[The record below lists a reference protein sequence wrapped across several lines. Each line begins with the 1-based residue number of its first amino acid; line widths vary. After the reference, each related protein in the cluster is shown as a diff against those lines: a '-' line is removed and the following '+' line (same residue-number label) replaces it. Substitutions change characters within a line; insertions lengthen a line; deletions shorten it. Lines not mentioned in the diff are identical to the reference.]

1 MNRIFVRTV
10 SKLNLMSSALII
22 LILTVCFLSVFS
34 YAHFKN
40 YSLYEAGIR
49 NQFYLSKKSFLKNAV
64 QRTLADIEHE
74 RLSWS
79 RTTAGSDIPDGHPP
93 QVRLS
98 PTELKEH
105 IKDMIRRTQ
114 LIDGGYIRV
123 NGIIDYRGGK
133 DYAVRLVHPDRVDA
147 EGMKLSTDMTD
158 TKGNTPYLT
167 ELEGIKKD
175 GEIFFEYWSEKKDSN
190 TISRKLKFAKLY
202 KPYDWIVSAG
212 AYIDEIED
220 AATVQLKEIRAA
232 FIRRIV
238 KMSIIGIFA
247 SVMAFLIAR
256 RYQKRISGLAKAY
269 EQQVKTDRRIIQ
281 EQNITLR
288 SRVRERNRQINESEK
303 RYQRLFDEAPVPLW
317 EEDFTAVFDY
327 FDKLRQKG
335 IHDFR
340 TYFNTYPSEVEF
352 CARLVNI
359 TDVNKETLVL
369 HGVEAKETLLGNL
382 TKLITQEAVELFKE
396 ELISLASG
404 RNHFEAK
411 GTIQTLSGESR
422 HVFFKLIVDSSQPH
436 ATTALLATIDITKIK
451 QAEIALRNSEEKF
464 KTLYEKAPL
473 SYQSLDENGTIIE
486 VNDTWLAVLGYERHQ
501 VIGRHFSR
509 FLHSEW
515 KAHFKEQFPRFK
527 AIGEVLGAEFEMV
540 KKDGS
545 RILVSFHGKIS
556 RIAGSNSIKTHC
568 LFRDI
573 TTEKQLL
580 REKQQLEAHLR
591 QVQKM
596 EAIGNLA
603 GGIAH
608 DFNNI
613 LFPLIGY
620 TEMIREDL
628 APDNPLQK
636 NVDKVL
642 TAAFRAKELVRQILT
657 VSRQNEQELK
667 VVSLQTIIN
676 EALHLLTPSIPKTIE
691 IKTEID
697 PDCGRVFGDPTQIHQ
712 VIMNLSTNAYHA
724 MEETGG
730 TLTIGLEQQ
739 AIDSGSA
746 PGSQHHL
753 PPGAYGKLTVSDTG
767 AGISADVM
775 EKIFDPYYTTK
786 GIGKGTGLG
795 LSVVRGIVKGMQ
807 GDIRM
812 ESSPG
817 KGTRV
822 QVYLPIIDL
831 SSEEPA
837 IGTVDKA
844 QSGSER
850 ILLVDDEKAVVDM
863 VETMLTRSGYRV
875 ISFTNSPEA
884 LEAFQ
889 QNPDQFDLVVS
900 DLTMPRMT
908 GLLLSGKIKEIRPHI
923 PVILCT
929 GYSDPA
935 QEIELDHSEF
945 AAVIEK
951 PVIRDEFT
959 QTVRTVLDRFSPQSF
974 DKESGS

>member
-1 MNRIFVRTV
+1 M
-10 SKLNLMSSALII
+10 
-22 LILTVCFLSVFS
+22 
-34 YAHFKN
+34 
-40 YSLYEAGIR
+40 YEAGIR

-79 RTTAGSDIPDGHPP
+79 GTTAGSDVPGGQPP
-93 QVRLS
+93 QIRLS
-98 PTELKEH
+98 PKELKEH

-133 DYAVRLVHPDRVDA
+133 DYAVRLVHPERVDA

-158 TKGNTPYLT
+158 LKGNTPYLT

-175 GEIFFEYWSEKKDSN
+175 GEIFFEYWSEKKETD
-190 TISRKLKFAKLY
+190 TISHKLKFAKLY

-220 AATVQLKEIRAA
+220 AAAVQLKEIRAA

-238 KMSIIGIFA
+238 KMAIIGIFA
-247 SVMAFLIAR
+247 SVMAFLIAG

-269 EQQVKTDRRIIQ
+269 EQQVKTDRQIIQ

-288 SRVRERNRQINESEK
+288 SRVRERNRQINESEQ

-327 FDKLRQKG
+327 FDKLIQKG
-335 IHDFR
+335 VHDFR

-369 HGVEAKETLLGNL
+369 HGVESKETLLGNL
-382 TKLITQEAVELFKE
+382 IKLITQDAVELFKE
-396 ELISLASG
+396 ELITLASG
-404 RNHFEAK
+404 QNHFEAK

-422 HVFFKLIVDSSQPH
+422 HVFFKLIVDSSQLH
-436 ATTALLATIDITKIK
+436 STTALLATIDITKIK

-486 VNDTWLAVLGYERHQ
+486 VNDTWLAVLGYDRHQ
-501 VIGRHFSR
+501 VIGQHFSR

-527 AIGEVLGAEFEMV
+527 AMGEVLGAEFEMV

-556 RIAGSNSIKTHC
+556 RIEGGNSIKTHC

-657 VSRQNEQELK
+657 VSRQNEQEFK

-739 AIDSGSA
+739 TIDSDST
-746 PGSQHHL
+746 PGSRHHL
-753 PPGAYGKLTVSDTG
+753 PPGTYGKLTVSDTG
-767 AGISADVM
+767 AGISADAM

-795 LSVVRGIVKGMQ
+795 LSVVRGIIKGMQ
-807 GDIRM
+807 GDIQM

-822 QVYLPIIDL
+822 QVYLPIIDA

-837 IGTVDKA
+837 ISTVDTP

-863 VETMLTRSGYRV
+863 VEVMLTRSGYRV

-908 GLLLSGKIKEIRPHI
+908 GLLLSRKIKGIRPHI

-959 QTVRTVLDRFSPQSF
+959 QTIRTVLDRFSAQSF

>member
-40 YSLYEAGIR
+40 YSLYETGIR

-79 RTTAGSDIPDGHPP
+79 GTTARSDVPDGQPP

-133 DYAVRLVHPDRVDA
+133 DYAVRLVHPGRVDA

-158 TKGNTPYLT
+158 SKGNTPYLT

-175 GEIFFEYWSEKKDSN
+175 GEIFFEYWSEKKDTD
-190 TISRKLKFAKLY
+190 TISHKLKFAKLY

-247 SVMAFLIAR
+247 SVMAFLIAG

-269 EQQVKTDRRIIQ
+269 EQQVKTDRQIIQ

-352 CARLVNI
+352 CTRLINI

-369 HGVEAKETLLGNL
+369 HGVETKETLLGNL
-382 TKLITQEAVELFKE
+382 IKLITQDAVELFKE
-396 ELISLASG
+396 ELITLASG

-436 ATTALLATIDITKIK
+436 SKTALLATIDITKIK

-473 SYQSLDENGTIIE
+473 SYQSLDENGTIVE

-501 VIGRHFSR
+501 VIGQHFSR

-527 AIGEVLGAEFEMV
+527 AMGEVLGAEFEMV

-556 RIAGSNSIKTHC
+556 RIAESNSIKTHC

-573 TTEKQLL
+573 TTEKRLL

-657 VSRQNEQELK
+657 VSRQNDQELK

-691 IKTEID
+691 IKTEIN

-739 AIDSGSA
+739 TIDSDST
-746 PGSQHHL
+746 PGSRHHL
-753 PPGAYGKLTVSDTG
+753 PPGTYGKLTVSDTG
-767 AGISADVM
+767 AGISADIM

-822 QVYLPIIDL
+822 QVYLPTIDV

-837 IGTVDKA
+837 IGTVDNH

-863 VETMLTRSGYRV
+863 VEVMLTRSGYRV
-875 ISFTNSPEA
+875 SSFTNSPEA

-908 GLLLSGKIKEIRPHI
+908 GLLLSKKIKEIRPHI

-935 QEIELDHSEF
+935 QEIDLDHSEF

-959 QTVRTVLDRFSPQSF
+959 QKIRTVLDRFSAQSS